1 MVFIILVTAVVLSI
15 MFWAVILPFK
25 PESVKIVG
33 KFVCKP
39 NEKMEV
45 STSNASYHQRGERS
59 IQIYCNDYGN
69 KRLVNG
75 KTFLFAFLFSFV
87 LMLPF
92 SFIIV
97 FAVYKYFGL

>member
-1 MVFIILVTAVVLSI
+1 MVFIILVTAIVLSI
-15 MFWAVILPFK
+15 MLWAVILPFK
-25 PESVKIVG
+25 PDSVKIVG

-59 IQIYCNDYGN
+59 IEIYCNDYGN

-92 SFIIV
+92 AVLIV
-97 FAVYKYFGL
+97 FSIYKYFGL